1 MQCRQT
7 RRFGVLCGSL
17 RRLFLSSLFSLLIFF
32 LLDPSFRLPPRTAC
46 AGPLYLFESVINSLW
61 FLRTSVILFLNKI
74 DVFKRNIV
82 SRPSS
87 SPRANNV
94 NIAGARRGA
103 RSGDCAGD
111 ECCGI
116 QHAVLAPRPTR
127 ARSVSSRLGLC
138 LFWPRWGRWGAE
150 NASSARWSE
159 SYPCHARST
168 TPGVHLRVHPGCTLG
183 CTPG

>member
-1 MQCRQT
+1 NRMR
-7 RRFGVLCGSL
+7 
-17 RRLFLSSLFSLLIFF
+17 
-32 LLDPSFRLPPRTAC
+32 
-46 AGPLYLFESVINSLW
+46 GPLYLFESVINSLW

-87 SPRANNV
+87 SPRGNNV

-127 ARSVSSRLGLC
+127 ARVGIFATRSMFVLASVGGDGERRTLHPRDGASRILATYINT
-138 LFWPRWGRWGAE
+138 FE
-150 NASSARWSE
+150 IQI
-159 SYPCHARST
+159 
-168 TPGVHLRVHPGCTLG
+168 
-183 CTPG
+183 